1 MATAAATPKK
11 PLNSREPA
19 ALLAEEA
26 ECAAEEEA
34 AAEVDLAKVVDFAE
48 LLTAELSTAELSTA
62 ELLTAELLTAELLT
76 AELSTAELLTAEPE
90 ERTIPEAAAKLASA
104 VGTAVHAALEVA
116 LDFAVAAVHTLLN
129 AELALEATPSG
140 QAVLKH
146 AWRASASELQTQV
159 TSFNWLQ
166 VGDDL
171 TTEAAQARRQAD
183 GVAAEGAT
191 KEATRTAREM

>member
-1 MATAAATPKK
+1 MARAAATPKK

-48 LLTAELSTAELSTA
+48 LLTAELLTAELS
-62 ELLTAELLTAELLT
+62 T

-129 AELALEATPSG
+129 AKLALEATPSG

-171 TTEAAQARRQAD
+171 TTEAAQARRQAG

>member
-34 AAEVDLAKVVDFAE
+34 AAEVDLAKVVDF
-48 LLTAELSTAELSTA
+48 AELSTAELSTA

-171 TTEAAQARRQAD
+171 TTEAAQARRQAG